1 MLRRFSIAAWAAT
14 ALVAAALA
22 CATPAHADD
31 AAAAKGEHLQ
41 VRLVAEQT
49 STTGGATLRL
59 GVLFV
64 PDEHW
69 HVYWREPGETG
80 LAPVITWR
88 LPEGFRAGPIAWPV
102 PTPHEVDDIHSQ
114 IYEGR
119 VLLACDVQVPFD
131 VELGDVTFEADVE
144 WLVCEDSQGCLP
156 GDAKLAL
163 TLPVR
168 DAIPPQ
174 SPEAPWFEEA
184 RKRLP
189 LAQPEALTV
198 DITPQGLRVIAEGE
212 GPWRAK
218 DARLVGI
225 WATWTSLDTSAQ
237 PLVVRS
243 AEQVVVTWPLRA
255 GMPAPT
261 WADGLFV
268 VEHGEER
275 TAWQVRGGEP
285 PTAKSPAASS
295 SATQPPPEPAV
306 ALPATAPEADDLSWA
321 KPFVRYDGNAVEAGG
336 SGDGPED
343 ATFLGAI
350 LLALLGGMLL
360 NIMPCVLPV
369 LSLKIL
375 GFVDQAGSNPKATR
389 LHGMAFGVGVVASFL
404 ALAGLLLFLR
414 SQSEDLGWGFQL
426 QEPRVVMGLAVLM
439 FLVALNLSGVFEVGA
454 GLAGLAGRAA
464 QTTKHGSYA
473 GSLWMGV
480 LATVIAT
487 PCTAPFMGPAIGYA
501 ITQPAVQALGVFA
514 AIGIGMALPYV
525 VLSSFPGWLRFL
537 PRPGPW
543 METFRQITAFPMYA
557 TVIWLVWLF
566 GRLVGTSGMTA
577 LLVALLAVA
586 LGAWFYG
593 RFGTPIRSARTR
605 WVVGRALALAVAA
618 GGILYVLDKSQVD
631 ASSGA
636 AQVATAPEGWVP
648 YDGRRITASQET
660 GVPVFLDFTADWCLT
675 CKANEAAFLDT
686 DSVKDAF
693 KRHGVLAMQGDWTR
707 RDERITKAL
716 AALDTASVPL
726 YVIVPPDPDRPA
738 YVLRTAI
745 TSSYVVEALDK
756 VLGAP

>member
-1 MLRRFSIAAWAAT
+1 MLRRFMIAAWAAT
-14 ALVAAALA
+14 AWVLGAFGTASAARADEAAAV
-22 CATPAHADD
+22 
-31 AAAAKGEHLQ
+31 KGEHLQ
-41 VRLVAEQT
+41 VRLVAEQ
-49 STTGGATLRL
+49 SSIAGGATLRL

-64 PDEHW
+64 PDAHW

-102 PTPHEVDDIHSQ
+102 PTPDEVDDIHSH
-114 IYEGR
+114 IYEER

-131 VELGDVTFEADVE
+131 VPLGDVTLEADVE

-156 GDAKLAL
+156 GEAQLAL

-168 DAIPPQ
+168 DAIPPP

-184 RKRLP
+184 RKQLP
-189 LAQPEALTV
+189 LAQPEALSV
-198 DITPQGLRVIAEGE
+198 EIVPEGLRLTATGE
-212 GPWRAK
+212 GPWRAE
-218 DARLVGI
+218 DARLGGI
-225 WATWTSLDTSAQ
+225 WATWTSLDTSAA
-237 PLVVRS
+237 PIVVRS
-243 AEQVVVTWPLRA
+243 NDRIVLTWPLRA
-255 GMPAPT
+255 GAPAPT

-268 VEHGEER
+268 VERGEELS
-275 TAWQVRGGEP
+275 AWQVRGGEP
-285 PTAKSPAASS
+285 PARTPAAPV
-295 SATQPPPEPAV
+295 AHTPAPEPAV
-306 ALPATAPEADDLSWA
+306 ALPPAAPADDDLSWA
-321 KPFVRYDGNAVEAGG
+321 TPWVRYDGAAVDAESAGRT
-336 SGDGPED
+336 PED
-343 ATFLGAI
+343 ATFLGA
-350 LLALLGGMLL
+350 LVLALLGGMLL

-375 GFVDQAGSNPKATR
+375 GFVDQAGSNPRAAR

-404 ALAGLLLFLR
+404 ALAGLLLLLR
-414 SQSEDLGWGFQL
+414 SRSQDLGWGFQL
-426 QEPRVVMGLAVLM
+426 QEPSVVMGLAVLM

-514 AIGIGMALPYV
+514 AIGVGMALPYV
-525 VLSSFPGWLRFL
+525 VLSTFPGWLRFL

-593 RFGTPIRSARTR
+593 RFATPVRSARTR
-605 WVVGRALALAVAA
+605 WIVGRAMALSIAA
-618 GGILYVLDKSQVD
+618 AGILYVLDHAKVD
-631 ASSGA
+631 ASSES

-648 YDGRRITASQET
+648 YDGRRIAASQEA

-686 DSVKDAF
+686 DSVRGAF

-716 AALDTASVPL
+716 AQLDTLSVPL
-726 YVIVPPDPDRPA
+726 YVIVPPDPARPA

-756 VLGAP
+756 ILGAP